1 MGKTIQSCTSL
12 SGYFKK
18 RFFLPGVALLLLVTQ
33 VWAETPTGNINTPT
47 YMVQERAIVNT
58 ITLGGTVIP
67 EKEVT
72 LSAQLPGRIVTL
84 AGEEGNRFP
93 KDTILIAIDDA
104 ELKAK
109 RQAAVAK
116 WMNADS
122 ALRNAGVQYQREL
135 VAPDSLEK
143 APGGM
148 GLPFLFDEMV
158 TEPMSDMIG
167 RADPDMDRYAT
178 LQKFNSQIEQA
189 RGSLSQA
196 RFQIEAIDAKLR
208 DSQGLAPFDGVIIQK
223 MVEIGDT
230 VQPGQKLLK
239 FADISHLQIQVE
251 VPARFISGL
260 SEGMILNAKLDVG
273 GWVKVRVA
281 QIFPIADRK
290 RHTITVKFDL
300 PKTTTTGAGQY
311 AQVEVHDVSSDAK
324 KLPVIPRSALVP
336 RGSLPSVYIINKEGK
351 RELRVLRLG
360 NTYGDEVT
368 VISGLKAGDVI
379 ENQP

>member
-1 MGKTIQSCTSL
+1 MGKTTQSCMPL

-18 RFFLPGVALLLLVTQ
+18 RIFLPSAALLLLSTQ
-33 VWAETPTGNINTPT
+33 VWAETPANTDNTAT
-47 YMVQERAIVNT
+47 YTVQERAIVNT

-72 LSAQLPGRIVTL
+72 LSAQLPGRINVL

-93 KDTILIAIDDA
+93 KDTILIAIDDT

-109 RQAAVAK
+109 RQAAVAT
-116 WMNADS
+116 WMKADS
-122 ALRNAGVQYQREL
+122 ALRTAGVQYQREL
-135 VAPDSLEK
+135 VSPDSLDK

-148 GLPFLFDEMV
+148 GLPFLFDEMI
-158 TEPMSDMIG
+158 TEPMSDMMG
-167 RADPDMDRYAT
+167 NADPGMDRYAT

-189 RGSLSQA
+189 RSSLSQA

-208 DSQGLAPFDGVIIQK
+208 DSQGLAPFDGVIIEK

-230 VQPGQKLLK
+230 VQPGMPLLK

-300 PKTTTTGAGQY
+300 PKNTTTGAGQY

-336 RGSLPSVYIINKEGK
+336 RGSLPSVYVVNEGK

-368 VISGLKAGDVI
+368 VISGLKAGEVI